1 MPKKSGVTITLAAA
15 LALAAGATPALAKSG
30 TRSFQ
35 SLPSAHAAFSARS
48 NAFGARTGV
57 QSQSRFA
64 APGVSSQSRFGGG
77 FGGGFGPD
85 NGGNFGG
92 QGNGF
97 GRFGGLGFLF
107 GFLPPNVQQA
117 IADALGNAGPR
128 GERLCRLLGIPECQL
143 PDSTG

>member
-1 MPKKSGVTITLAAA
+1 MPKKSGLTITLAAA
-15 LALAAGATPALAKSG
+15 LVLATGTSPVLAKSG

-35 SLPSAHAAFSARS
+35 SLPTAQVGFSARS
-48 NAFGARTGV
+48 NAFGARAGV

-64 APGVSSQSRFGGG
+64 APSVNSQSRFGGG
-77 FGGGFGPD
+77 FGFGPN

-92 QGNGF
+92 QGGGF
-97 GRFGGLGFLF
+97 GRFGGLATLF
-107 GFLPPNVQQA
+107 GFLPPNLQQA

-128 GERLCRLLGIPECQL
+128 GDRLCRLLGIPQCQL

>member
-1 MPKKSGVTITLAAA
+1 MLKKSGVTITLAAA
-15 LALAAGATPALAKSG
+15 LVLTMGTTPVLAKNG

-35 SLPSAHAAFSARS
+35 SLPTAQVGFSARS

-64 APGVSSQSRFGGG
+64 APSVSSQSRFGGG
-77 FGGGFGPD
+77 FGPN

-97 GRFGGLGFLF
+97 GRFGGLAALF
-107 GFLPPNVQQA
+107 GFLPPDLQQA
-117 IADALGNAGPR
+117 IADALANAGPR
-128 GERLCRLLGIPECQL
+128 GERLCSLLGIPECQL